1 MKSIEG
7 CDARGLLGKGRAVR
21 ATARLLTGQWA
32 GEEGQCWPLCDM
44 TRNVP
49 ALEQKMGEVF

>member
-1 MKSIEG
+1 MKGIEVY
-7 CDARGLLGKGRAVR
+7 DARGLPGKGRAVR

-49 ALEQKMGEVF
+49 A